1 MKALLQKIMSEMD
14 WDGLDFF
21 MSENADPKDFKGT
34 PLSDLVPA
42 YLEKR
47 QELEMMLRALCEE
60 YEVECK
66 L

>member
-1 MKALLQKIMSEMD
+1 MKEKLQKIMSEID
-14 WDGLDFF
+14 WDGLDYF
-21 MSENADPKDFKGT
+21 MSESANPEDFQGT

-60 YEVECK
+60 HGVECK